1 MKRGALILVLAV
13 AAALVS
19 AELYQRKAGPVRY
32 EGVEPGWS
40 YTYVLAG
47 GWPLPFIYDSLYVS
61 PVDKVSLS
69 GVLFTNDKFHF
80 WPFVADV
87 AVFVGLF
94 GGGMWL
100 WRRWSRRHGR
110 VSLS

>member
-47 GWPLPFIYDSLYVS
+47 GWPLPFIYDSLSVS
-61 PVDKVSLS
+61 PVNKVSLS
-69 GVLFTNDKFHF
+69 GVLFSSDKFHC

-87 AVFVGLF
+87 ATYGAVFALVA
-94 GGGMWL
+94 WL
-100 WRRWSRRHGR
+100 VRSRRG
-110 VSLS
+110 

>member
-13 AAALVS
+13 VVALAS
-19 AELYQRKAGPVRY
+19 AELHQRKAGPVRY

-61 PVDKVSLS
+61 PVEKVSLS
-69 GVLFTNDKFHF
+69 GVLFSSDKFHF
-80 WPFVADV
+80 WPFAGDV
-87 AVFVGLF
+87 ATYGAVFAL
-94 GGGMWL
+94 MTWL
-100 WRRWSRRHGR
+100 GR
-110 VSLS
+110 LARAKRP